1 MACRRG
7 PQVMQ
12 RLGLPAE
19 TSAGQAIP
27 LAALGIEI
35 GSAARNDYDNSHVM
49 RVPLQ
54 TDGTGGFY
62 LHSCVPV
69 GTRLFL
75 MQRDEERSSL
85 VSRRRCAGWRPRST
99 AARSSPF
106 SMPIASRADGNRLTG
121 CRRTKSSPSCRN
133 R

>member
-1 MACRRG
+1 MVTAAEGCQVQQLDG
-7 PQVMQ
+7 VPAWPQVMQ

-62 LHSCVPV
+62 LHSVFRWEP
-69 GTRLFL
+69 
-75 MQRDEERSSL
+75 
-85 VSRRRCAGWRPRST
+85 
-99 AARSSPF
+99 
-106 SMPIASRADGNRLTG
+106 G
-121 CRRTKSSPSCRN
+121 CT
-133 R
+133 